1 MSRRKIERDTANKGN
16 VIDMKTGERVEQ
28 PSLPII
34 CDRIRFY
41 RKNQGME
48 QKAFAEKI
56 GTQANTVNNW
66 EGSTNRNSCSKY
78 MALRRSFTKKWHPT
92 SSSTAT
98 SCAR

>member
-1 MSRRKIERDTANKGN
+1 
-16 VIDMKTGERVEQ
+16 MKTGERVEQ

-66 EGSTNRNSCSKY
+66 EKG
-78 MALRRSFTKKWHPT
+78 RSRPDVSLLPMICDVLGISLDEVKNDKTII
-92 SSSTAT
+92 
-98 SCAR
+98 